1 MWGRGQEVRL
11 QRTKRGFRGGGG
23 GGGGGLGLPIADLEQ
38 LDIAQESAPPWPEVE
53 RWSRIP
59 LAEIPARSSPFLH

>member
-1 MWGRGQEVRL
+1 MGAGAGSEAAEDKKGVFG
-11 QRTKRGFRGGGG
+11 GFF
-23 GGGGGLGLPIADLEQ
+23 GLPIADLEQ

-59 LAEIPARSSPFLH
+59 LAEIPARSSPFLR